1 MELNK
6 DFEKMRVPYGMAVH
20 DVEEENAVLDVI
32 RNHKTILGE
41 KVKKFESEVAKLF
54 GKELGIMVWKSNKVN
69 YISNKKKNVMFG

>member
-32 RNHKTILGE
+32 RNHKTILG
-41 KVKKFESEVAKLF
+41 KNVKKFESEIAKLF
-54 GKELGIMVWKSNKVN
+54 
-69 YISNKKKNVMFG
+69 